1 MSKLTLES
9 TCSIE
14 STPSVSS
21 VADHESQ
28 DDSNSLEEIQ
38 SENSSSIETP
48 PVVVIRRANK
58 SYGSKKDANIV
69 LQDLN
74 MTINQGTMYVYNI
87 H

>member
-9 TCSIE
+9 TCSSE
-14 STPSVSS
+14 STPSVLS

-28 DDSNSLEEIQ
+28 NDSNSLEEIQ
-38 SENSSSIETP
+38 SENSSTIETC

-69 LQDLN
+69 LRDLN
-74 MTINQGTMYVYNI
+74 MTIAQGTM
-87 H
+87 